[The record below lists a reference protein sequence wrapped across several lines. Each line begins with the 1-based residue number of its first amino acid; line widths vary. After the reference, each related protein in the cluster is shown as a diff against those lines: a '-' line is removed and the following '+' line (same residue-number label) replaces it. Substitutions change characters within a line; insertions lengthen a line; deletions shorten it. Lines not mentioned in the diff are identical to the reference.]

1 MSQVQRTTCNA
12 LKGIRR
18 WTNSSSWP
26 EVKRAG
32 SGPPPKV
39 TSDLML
45 LLRLLGTIGCA
56 ATLAL
61 ARVFAFATVV
71 TRLAAA
77 LALAGVLAL
86 ASVLFFGLVVVLLV
100 FPLVLALLL
109 GAEGSFQRRKQS
121 GSLDC
126 GSAAGD

>member
-18 WTNSSSWP
+18 WTNSSWWP

-32 SGPPPKV
+32 DNVPSPPPKV
-39 TSDLML
+39 TTDLML

-56 ATLAL
+56 TTLAL

-71 TRLAAA
+71 TCLAAA
-77 LALAGVLAL
+77 LALAGVLAF
-86 ASVLFFGLVVVLLV
+86 ASVLFFGLLVVLLV
-100 FPLVLALLL
+100 LALVLALLL
-109 GAEGSFQRRKQS
+109 GAERSLQRRKQS
-121 GSLDC
+121 
-126 GSAAGD
+126 